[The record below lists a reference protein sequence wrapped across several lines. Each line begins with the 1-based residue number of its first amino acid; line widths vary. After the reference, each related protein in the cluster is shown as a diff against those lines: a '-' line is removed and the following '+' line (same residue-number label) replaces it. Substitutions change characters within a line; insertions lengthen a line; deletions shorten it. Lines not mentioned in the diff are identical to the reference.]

1 MARSQ
6 AVSTAQAGSSPF
18 YAGKNKFINGDF
30 NIWQRGTSFTTSD
43 AYTADRWISNAD
55 VSFTTSRQTFTP
67 GTAPVSGYEG
77 QYYLRFARSAGGT
90 YGTGAYQKIEDVR
103 TLAGQT
109 VTLSFWAKA
118 DATVTIAPYYN
129 QVFGSGGSTGVGA
142 AIGSGVTLTTS
153 WTRYSMTFTLPSI
166 SGKTIGTSSY
176 LEIYTIRYIG
186 SSATTIDLW
195 GVQLEA
201 GSVATAFQ
209 TATGTL
215 AGELAACQRYYYRQS
230 PSAIYANFGWGNAET
245 TGTVNVQFYLP
256 VTMRTAPTSLE
267 TSAMS
272 TFLYQ
277 TGGTSGTTPTTITMN
292 ANQTTANLALLQMS
306 KTTSFT
312 VGAMYLLG
320 ANNTSTAYLGVS
332 AEL

>member
-6 AVSTAQAGSSPF
+6 AVSTAQVGAAPF
-18 YAGKNKFINGDF
+18 FAGKNKFINGDF

-215 AGELAACQRYYYRQS
+215 QGELAACQRYYYRITDS
-230 PSAIYANFGWGNAET
+230 GDWIGGVGSAYSTSAMEAPIVF
-245 TGTVNVQFYLP
+245 P
-256 VTMRTAPTSLE
+256 VTMRTTPTTLDVSNVAV
-267 TSAMS
+267 TDNV
-272 TFLYQ
+272 TNY
-277 TGGTSGTTPTTITMN
+277 TGGTTTLNSANEQMGKLRYVHGSAALTQFRVYFPYFTGSGY
-292 ANQTTANLALLQMS
+292 
-306 KTTSFT
+306 
-312 VGAMYLLG
+312 VGFG
-320 ANNTSTAYLGVS
+320 